1 MKPLI
6 VVNEAATPVSNA
18 GGAQRLAALAKDVA
32 CRCKIEPRLVHTGT
46 IQGRRRNKV
55 RTRDVAERAALTP
68 PF

>member
-1 MKPLI
+1 M
-6 VVNEAATPVSNA
+6 
-18 GGAQRLAALAKDVA
+18 AALAKDVA
-32 CRCKIEPRLVHTGT
+32 CRCKIEPPLVHTGT